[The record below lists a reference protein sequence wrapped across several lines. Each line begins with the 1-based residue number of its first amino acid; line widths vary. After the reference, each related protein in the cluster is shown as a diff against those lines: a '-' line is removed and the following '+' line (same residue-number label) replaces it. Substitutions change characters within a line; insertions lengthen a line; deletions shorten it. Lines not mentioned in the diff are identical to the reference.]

1 MKQPGSAVINP
12 AIFSF
17 TLYRKFENPRYLI
30 PLVLI
35 MFLPAFMV
43 AMNHLYF
50 GSATTV
56 EMQKERALSMVQFFC
71 NPSLCFILS
80 YLFVSEAFVN
90 NKAVADADT
99 LSLLFTR
106 PINRFSYVLTK
117 FLAGTTGASL
127 ILILAA
133 IIAYCSALAF
143 GIAAIPLDP
152 LLLLTIILNTAGST
166 AFFVFLHCLPGIFA
180 LSAYFVLLGCAGMG
194 SGFSSIPNG
203 SESNAMLDLIK
214 NVILTIHYWCGD
226 FMPAAINLQAL
237 FSAEGLDY
245 LELGVAVTNIF
256 IFLYLAAQALCAREL
271 SYGAD

>member
-1 MKQPGSAVINP
+1 MKQPGTAVINP

-17 TLYRKFENPRYLI
+17 TLYRKFENARYLI

-35 MFLPAFMV
+35 MLLPAFMV
-43 AMNHLYF
+43 TMNHLYF

-56 EMQKERALSMVQFFC
+56 EMQKEQALSMVRFFC

-90 NKAVADADT
+90 NKAVGDAET

-117 FLAGTTGASL
+117 FLAGTAGASL
-127 ILILAA
+127 ILIFAALLA
-133 IIAYCSALAF
+133 YLTALAF
-143 GIAAIPLDP
+143 GIAPIPLDP
-152 LLLLTIILNTAGST
+152 LLLLTILLNTAGST

-180 LSAYFVLLGCAGMG
+180 ISAYFVLLGCAGMG
-194 SGFSSIPNG
+194 NGFSSIPNG

-214 NVILTIHYWCGD
+214 NIILTIHYWCGD
-226 FMPAAINLQAL
+226 FLPTSINLQTL
-237 FSAEGLDY
+237 FAAEGIDY

-256 IFLYLAAQALCAREL
+256 IFLYLAAQSLCAREL